1 MLLQSCETTRPTST
15 EIEPYAS
22 WCDIMGALGG
32 RLSLSRKDELTDET
46 RRHVLYI
53 NQYGIK
59 HCGWK

>member
-1 MLLQSCETTRPTST
+1 
-15 EIEPYAS
+15 
-22 WCDIMGALGG
+22 MGALGG